1 MISVAYL
8 SHAKKKSDERR
19 FKDGFQNWIVVL
31 ISKSFSKTIESSV
44 IARVSLVHFANQV
57 VFGMRKKNIYVQFLL
72 NIYFLSRTD

>member
-1 MISVAYL
+1 M
-8 SHAKKKSDERR
+8 SDERR

-72 NIYFLSRTD
+72 NIYFLSRSD

>member
-1 MISVAYL
+1 ML
-8 SHAKKKSDERR
+8 KKKSDERR

-31 ISKSFSKTIESSV
+31 ISFSKTIESSV

-72 NIYFLSRTD
+72 NIYFLSRSD